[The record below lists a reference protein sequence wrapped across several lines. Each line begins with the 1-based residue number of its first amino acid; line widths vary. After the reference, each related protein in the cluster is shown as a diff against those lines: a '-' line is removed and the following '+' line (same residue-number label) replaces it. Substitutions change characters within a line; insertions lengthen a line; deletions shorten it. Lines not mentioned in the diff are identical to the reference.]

1 MGRISRRRIDPEIEE
16 RVNEIFINYLAE
28 LNTRPAIKEFIQS
41 LLTHTEQIM
50 IAKRLAIALLLTK
63 GFNYQEIDDTLK
75 VSKSTV
81 SGVDKELQSG
91 ATGYIKAVKKIMK
104 DEKLERM
111 WNKLEELS
119 LEFSLPKRY
128 GSETWKRKS
137 NKGKEVN
144 KRKRQLEKV

>member
-1 MGRISRRRIDPEIEE
+1 MGRVSKRPIDPEIEL
-16 RVNEIFINYLAE
+16 RVNEIFVNYFAE
-28 LNTRPAIKEFIQS
+28 LSTRPAIKEFLQS
-41 LLTHTEQIM
+41 LLTYTEQVM

-91 ATGYIKAVKKIMK
+91 ALGYKKAVNKILK

-111 WNKLEELS
+111 WNKLEILS
-119 LEFSLPKRY
+119 MEFSLPKKY
-128 GSETWKRKS
+128 ESETWKRKS
-137 NKGKEVN
+137 QKGKSL
-144 KRKRQLEKV
+144 RKRERQLKV